1 MVVFFLFAE
10 RDCHVGSNQKVGKM
24 LILIFL
30 VLGIYI
36 GAQLNKGE
44 EQALFPPVINQKKGR
59 HSKNKRKI
67 ESETQEE
74 SKEVWK
80 VKPVA
85 LTKKAIDTLA
95 VKPSKAE
102 PARMANKSLQ
112 DHTTQAQKPAEV
124 IYEDPSSIAQEKIV
138 NEDGEFQ
145 TFEQYN
151 RPTRKELR
159 QEEHYQK
166 FEKHDAPLEKAEE
179 VPVAQNNSSHSE
191 GNKAEKLNS
200 EWDSLNDNFENIF
213 N

>member
-1 MVVFFLFAE
+1 MPCE
-10 RDCHVGSNQKVGKM
+10 KQSKGGKM
-24 LILIFL
+24 LILLFL

-44 EQALFPPVINQKKGR
+44 EQALFPPVIDRKKGR
-59 HSKNKRKI
+59 HSRNKGDI
-67 ESETQEE
+67 ESEEKEE
-74 SKEVWK
+74 KEVWE

-95 VKPSKAE
+95 AKPSKAE
-102 PARMANKSLQ
+102 PARMTNKSSQ
-112 DHTTQAQKPAEV
+112 DHTTQAQKPTKV
-124 IYEDPSSIAQEKIV
+124 IYEEPSSITQEKIV

-151 RPTRKELR
+151 RPTRKEIR

-179 VPVAQNNSSHSE
+179 SPVAQNNSSHSE
-191 GNKAEKLNS
+191 GNKTENVNS
-200 EWDSLNDNFENIF
+200 EWDFLNDNFEKIF